1 MTSAKTPKQGA
12 KTASK
17 PAAKVVE
24 NCDAIL
30 GMLPTF
36 NPDTHVTVSR
46 GEYERMKV
54 AVNFANRVQQQQIAN
69 AERDNKPLLQRAN
82 ELIGGDRQKDYG
94 DKLQN
99 FAQIAMLWQGTLAAK
114 LQAAAKITPEDVALL
129 MIQVKIARL
138 AKSPDHE
145 DSILDVA
152 GYAGCYEAV
161 QLERAAGRQLLGAT
175 KDARAEVMT
184 QQAGWGA
191 VNREEQI

>member
-1 MTSAKTPKQGA
+1 MSTTKSPKQGA
-12 KTASK
+12 KTAT
-17 PAAKVVE
+17 AKVVE
-24 NCDAIL
+24 NCDAKL

-46 GEYERMKV
+46 GEYERMKL
-54 AVNFANRVQQQQIAN
+54 AVNFATRVQQQQIAN

-82 ELIGGDRQKDYG
+82 ELIGGDRQNDYG

-99 FAQIAMLWQGTLAAK
+99 FAQIAMLWQGTLATK

-175 KDARAEVMT
+175 KDARAEEIPQT
-184 QQAGWGA
+184 NLAA
-191 VNREEQI
+191 NYC